1 MTAGSGEKVSSP
13 PMGRD
18 FRALW
23 FGQSISSVGDQVS
36 AFVLPT
42 IAVLTLHASSV
53 QIGALNAVATV
64 AYPCL
69 GLFAGV
75 LMDRI
80 RRRRAMVVIDAA
92 RLLIFGSLPVAAALG
107 GLSLA
112 HLFVVAALAGVCTV
126 LFDVAYQSHLPS
138 VLRGEGLARGNARL
152 EMSGAVA
159 RFAGPP
165 LGGLLLQGLGVVGA
179 LAANAISFL
188 ASIIGVLRIRTP
200 ETVPAVPAV
209 RVGVRAQIAEGARF
223 LWSHPLLRPLTVSA
237 ALRNFGMNAARAV
250 FIVFIYRALH
260 LSPGV
265 AGVMFTSGALA
276 AFVGA
281 VFCQRLV
288 TRLGAGRTLLLTA
301 AEGLVWLLAPLT
313 LLGGSVPILMALMFL
328 SSLWLPIWNA
338 CVTTIR
344 QAVTPAELLGRVH
357 ATARTINL
365 STIPVGAFAGGL
377 LAQAFANAFGTRLG
391 LALALS
397 ACAAVATASLT
408 QLTRPEIRRLT
419 TFPGTSDDR
428 QQDEEEE

>member
-1 MTAGSGEKVSSP
+1 MKARSGERLSAP
-13 PMGRD
+13 PLDRD

-23 FGQSISSVGDQVS
+23 FGQSVSSVGDQVS
-36 AFVLPT
+36 AFVIPT

-53 QIGALNAVATV
+53 QVGALNAVGTL

-92 RLLIFGSLPVAAALG
+92 RLLIYGSLPVAAAFER
-107 GLSLA
+107 LSLA
-112 HLFVVAALAGVCTV
+112 HLFAVAALSGVCTV

-138 VLRGEGLARGNARL
+138 VLRGEGLVRGNARL

-165 LGGLLLQGLGVVGA
+165 LGGVLLQGLGVVGA
-179 LAANAISFL
+179 LIVNAVSFL

-200 ETVPAVPAV
+200 ETAPAARTERI
-209 RVGVRAQIAEGARF
+209 RVTAQIAEGAKF
-223 LWSHPLLRPLTVSA
+223 LWNHPLLRPLTVSA
-237 ALRNFGMNAARAV
+237 ALRNLGMNAARAV
-250 FIVFIYRALH
+250 LIIFVYRALE

-265 AGVMFTSGALA
+265 AGLLFTAGAVA

-281 VFCQRLV
+281 ALCQRLV
-288 TRLGAGRTLLLTA
+288 ARLGAGRTLQLTA
-301 AEGLVWLLAPLT
+301 AEGLIWLLAPLT
-313 LLGGSVPILMALMFL
+313 LLGHSVPILMAIMFL

-344 QAVTPAELLGRVH
+344 QAVTPTELLGRVH
-357 ATARTINL
+357 ATARTVNL
-365 STIPVGAFAGGL
+365 STIPIGAFGGGL
-377 LAQAFANAFGTRLG
+377 VAQLFADAFGTSLG
-391 LALALS
+391 LALALT
-397 ACAAVATASLT
+397 ACALVATASLT
-408 QLTRPEIRRLT
+408 QLSHPEVHRLK
-419 TFPGTSDDR
+419 TFPSNIP
-428 QQDEEEE
+428 

>member
-1 MTAGSGEKVSSP
+1 MTAGSADLSASP
-13 PMGRD
+13 TDRD

-23 FGQSISSVGDQVS
+23 FGQSISAVGDQVS
-36 AFVLPT
+36 FFVLPT

-53 QIGALNAVATV
+53 QIGALNAVGTI

-92 RLLIFGSLPVAAALG
+92 RLVVFGSLPVAAALG
-107 GLSLA
+107 GLSLVQ
-112 HLFVVAALAGVCTV
+112 LFIVAGLAGICTV

-138 VLRGEGLARGNARL
+138 VLRADNLAQGNARL
-152 EMSGAVA
+152 EMSAAVA

-165 LGGLLLQGLGVVGA
+165 LGGVLLQGLGLVGA
-179 LAANAISFL
+179 LTANAVSFL

-200 ETVPAVPAV
+200 EPRAVVVPD
-209 RVGVRAQIAEGARF
+209 RGGIRAQIAEGARF
-223 LWSHPLLRPLTVSA
+223 LWGHPLLRPLTVSA
-237 ALRNFGMNAARAV
+237 ALRNLGMNAARAV
-250 FIVFIYRALH
+250 LIVFVYRALG

-265 AGVMFTSGALA
+265 AGLMFTAGAVA
-276 AFVGA
+276 AFIGA
-281 VFCQRLV
+281 AGCQRLV
-288 TRLGAGRTLLLTA
+288 TRVGAGRALLLTA
-301 AEGLVWLLAPLT
+301 AEGLVWLLAPLS
-313 LLGGSVPILMALMFL
+313 LLGGSVPILMAIMFL
-328 SSLWLPIWNA
+328 SSIWLPIWNA

-344 QAVTPAELLGRVH
+344 QAVTPPELLGRVH

-377 LAQAFANAFGTRLG
+377 LAQGFAGAFGTRLG

-397 ACAAVATASLT
+397 ACAAVATASLS
-408 QLTRPEIRRLT
+408 QLARPEIRRLT
-419 TFPGTSDDR
+419 AFPSRPAASTGRSQEDK
-428 QQDEEEE
+428 

>member
-1 MTAGSGEKVSSP
+1 
-13 PMGRD
+13 
-18 FRALW
+18 
-23 FGQSISSVGDQVS
+23 
-36 AFVLPT
+36 
-42 IAVLTLHASSV
+42 
-53 QIGALNAVATV
+53 
-64 AYPCL
+64 
-69 GLFAGV
+69 
-75 LMDRI
+75 
-80 RRRRAMVVIDAA
+80 
-92 RLLIFGSLPVAAALG
+92 VAAALG

-112 HLFVVAALAGVCTV
+112 HLFVVAALAGICTV

-179 LAANAISFL
+179 LTANAVSFL

-200 ETVPAVPAV
+200 ESVPATPAV
-209 RVGVRAQIAEGARF
+209 QAGVRAQIAEGARF

-250 FIVFIYRALH
+250 LIVFVYRALQ

-265 AGVMFTSGALA
+265 AGAMFTAGAVA

-281 VFCQRLV
+281 AFCQRLV
-288 TRLGAGRTLLLTA
+288 ARLGAGRTLLVTA

-313 LLGGSVPILMALMFL
+313 LLGDGASVPILMVIMFL

-344 QAVTPAELLGRVH
+344 QAVTPTELFGRVH

-365 STIPVGAFAGGL
+365 
-377 LAQAFANAFGTRLG
+377 
-391 LALALS
+391 
-397 ACAAVATASLT
+397 
-408 QLTRPEIRRLT
+408 
-419 TFPGTSDDR
+419 PGRD
-428 QQDEEEE
+428 